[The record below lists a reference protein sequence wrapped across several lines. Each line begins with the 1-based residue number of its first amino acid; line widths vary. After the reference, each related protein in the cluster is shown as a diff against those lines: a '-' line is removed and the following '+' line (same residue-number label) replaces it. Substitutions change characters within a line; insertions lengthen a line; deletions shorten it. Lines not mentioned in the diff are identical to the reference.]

1 MKILVP
7 SVQDCFQAAYPTK
20 HTTYQDAPVPRWTK
34 TQTWTYRLRQEK
46 DNKSHGASKVIC
58 ACTCSLYLPG
68 PHFSSGSSAMQNM
81 FTPLMG
87 VPSCGVH
94 TRQSVEMSGRVS
106 MCQAECRDVRQS
118 VNVSGRVSRRQAEC
132 QCVKAKHYT
141 RAGSA
146 AHHAKCIYMYISGY
160 GATSCHC
167 RSCSCG
173 AHQAEEAKRKWS
185 GPDEVLCPDAAP

>member
-94 TRQSVEMSGRVS
+94 T
-106 MCQAECRDVRQS
+106 
-118 VNVSGRVSRRQAEC
+118 
-132 QCVKAKHYT
+132 
-141 RAGSA
+141 
-146 AHHAKCIYMYISGY
+146 
-160 GATSCHC
+160 
-167 RSCSCG
+167 SCG